1 MTRFAGFAALAL
13 CATLGAGCM
22 MMGDGDDSWDV
33 GANVGD
39 LSAGG
44 APLVMC
50 RSIENRL
57 RGLEVSVF
65 RVIDHDQLWAVKH
78 EGRLVCV
85 DDSATVRRAGVTP
98 LDDSTEEPCSF
109 CDGTPLPASI
119 VTDDEVAGPVADRK

>member
-22 MMGDGDDSWDV
+22 MLGDDNDWDV
-33 GANVGD
+33 GASSDD
-39 LSAGG
+39 LSNSGG
-44 APLVMC
+44 PLVMC

-65 RVIDHDQLWAVKH
+65 RVIDHEELWAVKH
-78 EGRLVCV
+78 AGKLVCV

-109 CDGTPLPASI
+109 CDGTPLPASLI
-119 VTDDEVAGPVADRK
+119 VEDAVSAPIEDRK